1 MSATATT
8 HPLDKL
14 STFEAVN
21 HHLKAAARRLELSDK
36 EVHLITRPYR
46 ELKVELPVHLDNG
59 EWAIFPAYRVQHNNV
74 RGPFKGGLRYHPSVT
89 EDEVRA
95 LATLMTWKT
104 SVVNIPFGGAKGGVA
119 CDPKKMSEDELE
131 RLTRVLVRR
140 LDVIVGPTVDIP
152 APDVNT
158 NPQTMAWFV
167 DEWAQVASYH
177 PGVVTGKPLEIGGS
191 KGRNEATGLGV
202 LVTGLDAMKRL
213 GMKVEGSTVVI
224 QGFGNVGSFAAKF
237 FHEAGMKVL
246 AVSNSLGGVFN
257 ARGLDV
263 PNLIRYSELN
273 RDLGKFHGGE
283 PISNADLL
291 ELRCDVLAPSALD
304 NAINAK
310 NAPKIDTKLIVEGA
324 NSPIT
329 AGGDQVLTERGI
341 HIVPD
346 ILANAGGVTVSYF
359 EWVQNLQNYYW
370 SQDRVLQELTDILH
384 TAFDEVATAAEQNQ
398 VSWREAAFIVAV
410 RRVVAAQRL
419 RWYGYGKKHH

>member
-1 MSATATT
+1 MGRVSGLPRSAQQR
-8 HPLDKL
+8 PR
-14 STFEAVN
+14 AV
-21 HHLKAAARRLELSDK
+21 R
-36 EVHLITRPYR
+36 
-46 ELKVELPVHLDNG
+46 
-59 EWAIFPAYRVQHNNV
+59 
-74 RGPFKGGLRYHPSVT
+74 KGGLRYHPSVN

-202 LVTGLDAMKRL
+202 QVTGLDAMRRL
-213 GMKVEGSTVVI
+213 GMKIEGSTVVI

-263 PNLIRYSELN
+263 PNLIRYAELN
-273 RDLGKFHGGE
+273 RDLGKFQGGE

-329 AGGDQVLTERGI
+329 AGGDQVLAERGI

-370 SQDRVLQELTDILH
+370 SQDRVLKELSDILH
-384 TAFDEVATAAEQNQ
+384 SAFEEVANTAQQHQ
-398 VSWREAAFIVAV
+398 VTWREAAFIVAV